1 MRRLFMSH
9 MWTFQRVGGLDQV
22 VFKNA
27 NDIIN
32 LPDLDPKLWVALS
45 CPTTGLDFDER
56 TLALLDTDQDGRI
69 RIPDILDAISWTKD
83 KILSFETILHSSD
96 TLPLSEIDT
105 STEQGKKLSVTAHS
119 ILANLNKHNTNY
131 LTQEDVQESIK
142 INAGKLYN
150 GDLIFPPSAEL
161 SPEMQTFIETA
172 IKTTGAQKDMSGQD
186 GIDLEIAQT
195 FVDNL
200 KTWQNWQTDISN
212 TQTPF
217 GEDRAEIWKLVQL
230 LKPKIDDYFL
240 RVELAEYAPQ
250 AQTAL
255 NVDEKYIVPTENGLL
270 SDEALAEL
278 PLSKID
284 STSYLDLVNGLNPL
298 WKDKISRFKMLVAS
312 SLSNPDQLTQQEW
325 QNIQQSLQAYTT
337 LISSKPELTQL
348 KVATEPTASIED
360 IHNDVITS
368 LINSDLFTEFK
379 QMIEQDNQTPI
390 SASDVLVLEKL
401 VLFHKHLYR
410 LLVNFASFADF
421 FSLEKRA
428 AFQLGKLYI
437 DGRCATLCVAV
448 DNIAKHANMANYSE
462 LCLLYCEC
470 TRQGEKKLIA
480 AAMTAGQG
488 DLLIEGRNGV
498 FIDNNGNDWDAN
510 VVKIITKPISIQQAI
525 WAPYQRIGRLITEQ
539 INKWATDKD
548 ADIDKSSEQ
557 ALQNPANKFDIGKS
571 MGIFAAIGLAIGAIG
586 TALASIFQAIFSLAW
601 WQFPLVIIGLF
612 LIVSGPS
619 VILAWLKLRRR
630 TLGPLLEASGWA
642 INGQVKI
649 NLMLGGLLT
658 SKAELPDNAKR
669 NLSDPLKQHNHKFI
683 IIMWLAI
690 LLGVGISGGWLW
702 HKGYLDK
709 IFEPQHHTEQNVQ
722 QQSEKQNN
730 SNTSEN
736 H

>member
-1 MRRLFMSH
+1 MSH

-45 CPTTGLDFDER
+45 CPTIGLDFDER
-56 TLALLDTDQDGRI
+56 TLALLDSDKDGRI
-69 RIPDILDAISWTKD
+69 RIPDILDAISWTRD
-83 KILSFETILHSSD
+83 KIISFDSILKTSE
-96 TLPLSEIDT
+96 TLPLSQIDT
-105 STEQGKKLSVTAHS
+105 STPSGNKLSVTAHS
-119 ILANLNKHNTNY
+119 ILASLNKSNVDYLSQDDIQQCIKTNA
-131 LTQEDVQESIK
+131 D
-142 INAGKLYN
+142 KLYN
-150 GDLIFPPSAEL
+150 GDLIFPASSEL
-161 SPEMQTFIETA
+161 SPEMQTFIQTA
-172 IKTTGAQKDMSGQD
+172 IQTTGAKKDMSGQD
-186 GIDLEIAQT
+186 GIDLNIATT

-200 KTWQNWQTDISN
+200 KTWLQWQTKISN

-217 GEDRAEIWKLVQL
+217 GENSAEIWKLIQQ

-240 RVELAEYAPQ
+240 RIELAQYAPQ

-255 NVDEKYIVPTENGLL
+255 NVDEKYIVPTQNGLL

-284 STSYLDLVNGLNPL
+284 TTNALDLVNGLNPL
-298 WKDKISRFKMLVAS
+298 WKAKISRFKTLVAS
-312 SLSNPDQLTQQEW
+312 SLYNPDQLTPQEW
-325 QNIQQSLQAYTT
+325 QDIQQSLQAYAT
-337 LISSKPELTQL
+337 LISAKPEMAQLT
-348 KVATEPTASIED
+348 VEIEPSASIED
-360 IHNDVITS
+360 MSNSVITK
-368 LINSDLFTEFK
+368 LANDDLLNEFK
-379 QMIEQDNQTPI
+379 QMVEQDNKTPI

-410 LLVNFASFADF
+410 LLVNFVSFADF
-421 FSLEKRA
+421 FTPKTRA
-428 AFQLGKLYI
+428 AFQLGNLYI

-448 DNIAKHANMANYSE
+448 DNIAKHSTMANYSE

-470 TRQGEKKLIA
+470 TRHGQKQLIA

-498 FIDNNGNDWDAN
+498 FIDNEGNDWDAN

-525 WAPYQRIGRLITEQ
+525 LAPYQRIGRCITEQ
-539 INKWATDKD
+539 INKWASSKD
-548 ADIDKSSEQ
+548 ADVEKSSEQ

-571 MGIFAAIGLAIGAIG
+571 VGIFAAIGLAVGAIG
-586 TALASIFQAIFSLAW
+586 TALASIFQAIFSLTW
-601 WQFPLVIIGLF
+601 WQFPLFFVGIF
-612 LIVSGPS
+612 LIISGPS

-658 SKAELPDNAKR
+658 SKAELPTNAKR
-669 NLSDPLKQHNHKFI
+669 NLHDPMKQRHQKLIVIF
-683 IIMWLAI
+683 WLAI
-690 LLGVGISGGWLW
+690 LLGVGATAGWLW
-702 HKGYLDK
+702 HEGYLDHYIK
-709 IFEPQHHTEQNVQ
+709 QHNQEQT
-722 QQSEKQNN
+722 QNKTDTTTN
-730 SNTSEN
+730 IDK
-736 H
+736 

>member
-1 MRRLFMSH
+1 MSH

-22 VFKNA
+22 VFKSA

-45 CPTTGLDFDER
+45 CPTTGLDFDKR
-56 TLALLDTDQDGRI
+56 TLALLDSDNDGRI
-69 RIPDILDAISWTKD
+69 RIPDILDAISWTRD
-83 KILSFETILHSSD
+83 KIISFDSILKMNE
-96 TLPLSEIDT
+96 TLPLSQINT
-105 STEQGKKLSVTAHS
+105 STPSGKKLSVTADS
-119 ILANLNKHNTNY
+119 ILASLNKSQLDY
-131 LTQEDVQESIK
+131 LTQDDIQQCIK
-142 INAGKLYN
+142 INADKLYN
-150 GDLIFPPSAEL
+150 GDLIFPASSEL
-161 SPEMQTFIETA
+161 SPDMQAFIQTA
-172 IKTTGAQKDMSGQD
+172 IKTTGAQKDMSGQN
-186 GIDLEIAQT
+186 GIDLNIATT

-200 KTWQNWQTDISN
+200 KTWLQWQTKINN

-217 GEDRAEIWKLVQL
+217 GKDTAEIWKLTQL

-240 RVELAEYAPQ
+240 RVELAQYAPQ

-255 NVDEKYIVPTENGLL
+255 NVDEKYIVPTQNGLL

-284 STSYLDLVNGLNPL
+284 KTNALDLVNGLNPL
-298 WKDKISRFKMLVAS
+298 WKAKISRFKTLVAS

-325 QNIQQSLQAYTT
+325 QDIQQSLQAYTV
-337 LISSKPELTQL
+337 LISAKPKMAQLT
-348 KVATEPTASIED
+348 VEIEPFASLED
-360 IHNDVITS
+360 MSNNAITNLAND
-368 LINSDLFTEFK
+368 DLLNEFK
-379 QMIEQDNQTPI
+379 QMVEQDNKTPI

-410 LLVNFASFADF
+410 LLVNFVSFADF
-421 FSLEKRA
+421 FTPKTRA
-428 AFQLGKLYI
+428 AFQLGNLYI

-448 DNIAKHANMANYSE
+448 DNIAKHATMANYSE

-470 TRQGEKKLIA
+470 TRHGQKQLIA

-498 FIDNNGNDWDAN
+498 FIDNEGNDWDAN

-525 WAPYQRIGRLITEQ
+525 LAPYQRIGRCITEQ
-539 INKWATDKD
+539 INKWASSKD
-548 ADIDKSSEQ
+548 ADVEKSSVQ

-571 MGIFAAIGLAIGAIG
+571 VGIFAAIGLAVGAIG
-586 TALASIFQAIFSLAW
+586 TALASIFQAIFSLTW
-601 WQFPLVIIGLF
+601 WQFPLFFVGIF
-612 LIVSGPS
+612 LIISGPS

-658 SKAELPDNAKR
+658 SKAELPTNAKR
-669 NLSDPLKQHNHKFI
+669 NLHDPMKQRHQKLIVTF
-683 IIMWLAI
+683 WLAI
-690 LLGVGISGGWLW
+690 LLVGVGATAGWLW
-702 HKGYLDK
+702 HEGYLDRY
-709 IFEPQHHTEQNVQ
+709 IEQHNQEQTKN
-722 QQSEKQNN
+722 KTDTTTNIDK
-730 SNTSEN
+730 
-736 H
+736 